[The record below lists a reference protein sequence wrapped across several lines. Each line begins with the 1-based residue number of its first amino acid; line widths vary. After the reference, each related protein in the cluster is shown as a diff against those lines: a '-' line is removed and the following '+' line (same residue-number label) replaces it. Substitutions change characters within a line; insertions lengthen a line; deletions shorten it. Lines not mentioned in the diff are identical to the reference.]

1 MLQFFHISMIDTTQ
15 KTKKFKM
22 EAVITEEKVP
32 SDVENSFAKEK
43 FTHDDEIKTDEMLD
57 EVAAR
62 VDALD
67 FNNIEDPE
75 DARVT
80 AKKQGEIIKKQ
91 AETINTLIS
100 QLRIMFDEYNDAVN
114 EKGYY
119 EDLSEALL
127 RYIEICEG
135 KVELDQEES
144 ETEGNSTPIN
154 QDDSEKMTEREE
166 ETTSNVVD
174 EKNSAATGDTQ
185 ASEATMQSGETA
197 PAEEPTKNST
207 AEEMDGD
214 EGEEEKVTIS
224 NSELIRLNH
233 ILLREIIELRNERD
247 VLRSNIHE
255 YLLSEEDDS
264 TNDTATDEEDENHR
278 CEHCTSSLI
287 TGEKNKDEEEYEH
300 NDEGPETIENESDTE

>member
-1 MLQFFHISMIDTTQ
+1 
-15 KTKKFKM
+15 M
-22 EAVITEEKVP
+22 EAVITEEKIS
-32 SDVENSFAKEK
+32 SDVENNLTTKDKLNESG
-43 FTHDDEIKTDEMLD
+43 TSHDEFKTDAMLD

-67 FNNIEDPE
+67 FNGTTDEPE
-75 DARVT
+75 SAESK
-80 AKKQGEIIKKQ
+80 AMKQGEIIKKQ

-135 KVELDQEES
+135 KIELEES
-144 ETEGNSTPIN
+144 DENTEEENTTPTNSEGKEDEIEDSQCEDKPVIDDDIN
-154 QDDSEKMTEREE
+154 DARDSGDSNQQQPEQEAREE
-166 ETTSNVVD
+166 V
-174 EKNSAATGDTQ
+174 
-185 ASEATMQSGETA
+185 
-197 PAEEPTKNST
+197 
-207 AEEMDGD
+207 
-214 EGEEEKVTIS
+214 EEKATIS

-255 YLLSEEDDS
+255 YLMSEDDDDDCS
-264 TNDTATDEEDENHR
+264 SDDDEGQDSATDEENHR
-278 CEHCTSSLI
+278 CEHCSEPAVMVDS
-287 TGEKNKDEEEYEH
+287 KNENDEEYE
-300 NDEGPETIENESDTE
+300 NKADEQEMIENESDTE